1 MRRCALILSLIL
13 LLSLSTFSSGD
24 KLNSTVA
31 AKETW
36 TSVRSKNFFLVGDA
50 SEKSIRKVAVKL
62 EQFREVFSRLFPKT
76 NINSPIPIRVIV
88 FKDRKSYQPFMPV
101 YQGKISEVAGYF
113 QSGSDVHYITLTAE
127 LSQENLFGAIFHE
140 YVHSLTNDNVYR
152 APAWFNE
159 GLAEFYSTFKV
170 TDSDR
175 KVWMGSPISRHIL
188 RLRENNFLP
197 LPKLFA
203 VEHDSPDYN
212 EKEKKSVFY
221 AQSWALVHYLLLGN
235 NATRQPQF
243 TQYLDLLSK
252 GVSVDESFRQAFQT
266 DYATMET
273 ELKNYIS
280 RNTYPANIFTFDQKL
295 RFDAT
300 LETARISEAEWNY
313 YLGDLMLHLRHADC
327 EQYLKKAVQLDPNLA
342 IAHAALGMARMKE
355 RRFAE
360 ARESLERAVVIET
373 RNHLIHYYYAFVLS
387 REAMD
392 ESNFVSGY
400 EPEVTQKM
408 REHLKKAI
416 AIAPNFP
423 ESYNLLA
430 FVNLV
435 ANEELDES
443 DNLLRRAIALS
454 PNRQDFA
461 FALAQVQSRRRQYDE
476 ARKLVEG
483 VITQAANPQLR
494 QRAQTLLDSIN
505 AGVER
510 LKAEAEAE
518 AAKAR
523 ESAQTDGKTNEDKS
537 RITLR
542 RNFDGERMQGL
553 LTEVQCGEGEITIVV
568 KDDARAFRFKSTTP
582 ERVFFITYTRE
593 VSRSITCGKVHP
605 AKPVVVT
612 YRSSTNARSRFDGEP
627 VAVEFVKPDEK

>member
-1 MRRCALILSLIL
+1 MRRSAPIFSLIL
-13 LLSLSTFSSGD
+13 LLSISTFSSSD

-31 AKETW
+31 AKEAW
-36 TSVRSKNFFLVGDA
+36 TSVRSKNFFLAGDA
-50 SEKSIRKVAVKL
+50 SEKDIRKVAVKL

-76 NINSPIPIRVIV
+76 NINSPVPIRVIV
-88 FKDRKSYQPFMPV
+88 FKDRKSYQPFMPL

-113 QSGSDVHYITLTAE
+113 QSGSDVHYITLSAE
-127 LSQENLFGAIFHE
+127 LGQESLFDAIFHE
-140 YVHSLTNDNVYR
+140 YVHALTNDNVHR
-152 APAWFNE
+152 VPAWFNE

-170 TDSDR
+170 TDGDR
-175 KVWMGSPISRHIL
+175 KVWMGSPISRHVRL
-188 RLRENNFLP
+188 LRENQFLP

-203 VEHDSPDYN
+203 VDHDSPDYN

-221 AQSWALVHYLLLGN
+221 AQSWALVHYLLLGD
-235 NATRQPQF
+235 NAGRQPQF
-243 TQYLDLLSK
+243 TKYLDLLSN
-252 GVSVDESFRQAFQT
+252 GVSVDESFKQAFQT

-280 RNTYPANIFTFDQKL
+280 RTAYPVNIFTFDQKL
-295 RFDAT
+295 QFDAT

-313 YLGDLMLHLRHADC
+313 YLGDLMLHLRRAEC

-342 IAHAALGMARMKE
+342 IAHASLGVAQVKD

-360 ARESLERAVVIET
+360 AKQSLERAVALGAQ
-373 RNHLIHYYYAFVLS
+373 NHLIHYYYAYALS

-400 EPEVTQKM
+400 EPEVAQKM
-408 REHLKKAI
+408 REHLKKAVT
-416 AIAPNFP
+416 IAPGFP

-430 FVNLV
+430 FINLV

-443 DNLLRRAIALS
+443 ANLLRRAIALS

-461 FALAQVQSRRRQYDE
+461 FALAQIQARRQQYDE

-483 VITQAANPQLR
+483 VITQASDPQLR
-494 QRAQTLLDSIN
+494 QRAQSLLDSIN
-505 AGVER
+505 AGAER
-510 LKAEAEAE
+510 LKAETEAE

-523 ESAQTDGKTNEDKS
+523 ESAQTDQKTNEDKS

-553 LTEVQCGEGEITIVV
+553 LTEVQCGEREITIVV
-568 KDDARAFRFKSTTP
+568 KDGARTFKFNSTTP

-593 VSRSITCGKVHP
+593 VSRSITCGKINP

-612 YRSSTNARSRFDGEP
+612 YRSSTDASSRFDGEP
-627 VAVEFVKPDEK
+627 VAVEFVKEDK

>member
-1 MRRCALILSLIL
+1 MKRSEMILVLVFVFL
-13 LLSLSTFSSGD
+13 AFLANSSV
-24 KLNSTVA
+24 NSTVE

-50 SEKSIRKVAVKL
+50 SEKAIRKVAVKL

-88 FKDRKSYQPFMPV
+88 FKDRKSYQPFMPL

-113 QSGSDVHYITLTAE
+113 QSGSDVHYITLSAE
-127 LSQENLFGAIFHE
+127 LDQESLFDAISHE
-140 YVHSLTNDNVYR
+140 YVHALINDNVHR

-170 TDSDR
+170 TDGDR
-175 KVWMGSPISRHIL
+175 KVWMGNPISRHVRL
-188 RLRENNFLP
+188 LRENQFLP

-203 VEHDSPDYN
+203 VDHDSPDYN

-221 AQSWALVHYLLLGN
+221 AQSWALIHYLLLGD
-235 NATRQPQF
+235 NAQRQPQGAK
-243 TQYLDLLSK
+243 YLDLLSK
-252 GVSVDESFRQAFQT
+252 GVSVDESFKQAFQT

-280 RNTYPANIFTFDQKL
+280 RSAYPVNVFTFDQKL

-327 EQYLKKAVQLDPNLA
+327 EQYLKKAIQLDPNLA
-342 IAHAALGMARMKE
+342 IAHAALGMAQMKE

-360 ARESLERAVVIET
+360 ARESLERAVALET
-373 RNHLIHYYYAFVLS
+373 QNHLIHYYYAYVLS

-416 AIAPNFP
+416 AIAPGFP
-423 ESYNLLA
+423 ESYNLRA
-430 FVNLV
+430 FINLV

-443 DNLLRRAIALS
+443 AEMLRRAMALS
-454 PNRQDFA
+454 PNRQDFV
-461 FALAQVQSRRRQYDE
+461 FMLAQVQSRRRQYDE
-476 ARKLVEG
+476 ARKLVEP
-483 VITQAANPQLR
+483 VITQASNHQLR
-494 QRAQTLLDSIN
+494 QRAQSLLDSIN
-505 AGVER
+505 AGAER

-523 ESAQTDGKTNEDKS
+523 EAAQTDGKTNEDKS

-553 LTEVQCGEGEITIVV
+553 LTEVQCGEGEIIIVV
-568 KDDARAFRFKSTTP
+568 KDGARAFRFKSTTP

-612 YRSSTNARSRFDGEP
+612 YRSSTGARSRIDGEP
-627 VAVEFVKPDEK
+627 VAVEFVKEDK

>member
-1 MRRCALILSLIL
+1 MRRSAPIFFLIL
-13 LLSLSTFSSGD
+13 LLSLSTFPSSG

-50 SEKSIRKVAVKL
+50 NEKAIRKVAVKL

-88 FKDRKSYQPFMPV
+88 FKDRRSYQPFMPV
-101 YQGKISEVAGYF
+101 YQGKVSEVAGYF
-113 QSGSDVHYITLTAE
+113 QSGSDVHYITLSAE
-127 LSQENLFGAIFHE
+127 LSQENLFDAISHE
-140 YVHSLTNDNVYR
+140 YVHALINDNIHR

-170 TDSDR
+170 TDGDR
-175 KVWMGSPISRHIL
+175 KVWMGSPISRHIRL
-188 RLRENNFLP
+188 LRENQFLP

-221 AQSWALVHYLLLGN
+221 AQSWALVHYLLLGD
-235 NATRQPQF
+235 NATRQPQCAK
-243 TQYLDLLSK
+243 YLDLLSK
-252 GVSVDESFRQAFQT
+252 GVSVDESFKQAFQT
-266 DYATMET
+266 DYVTMET
-273 ELKNYIS
+273 ELKNYIG
-280 RNTYPANIFTFDQKL
+280 RNTYPANVFTFDQKL
-295 RFDAT
+295 RFNVT
-300 LETARISEAEWNY
+300 LETGRISEAEWNY
-313 YLGDLMLHLRHADC
+313 YLGDLTLHLRRAEC
-327 EQYLKKAVQLDPNLA
+327 EQYLKKAIQLDPNLA
-342 IAHAALGMARMKE
+342 IAHAALGMAQMKG

-360 ARESLERAVVIET
+360 AKQSLERAVALDT
-373 RNHLIHYYYAFVLS
+373 QNYLIHYYYAYTLS

-392 ESNFVSGY
+392 ESSFVSGY
-400 EPEVTQKM
+400 EPEVMRKM

-416 AIAPNFP
+416 AVAPGFP
-423 ESYNLLA
+423 ESYNLMA

-443 DNLLRRAIALS
+443 ANLLRRAIALS
-454 PNRQDFA
+454 PNRQDFV
-461 FALAQVQSRRRQYDE
+461 FMLAQVQSRRRQYDE
-476 ARKLVEG
+476 ARGLVEG
-483 VITQAANPQLR
+483 VITQASNPQLR
-494 QRAQTLLDSIN
+494 QRAQSLLDSIN
-505 AGVER
+505 AGAER

-523 ESAQTDGKTNEDKS
+523 EAAQAVEKGNEDKS

-542 RNFDGERMQGL
+542 RNFDGERMQGF
-553 LTEVQCGEGEITIVV
+553 LTEVQCGEKEITVVV
-568 KDDARAFRFKSTTP
+568 KDGARAFRFKSTTP
-582 ERVFFITYTRE
+582 GQVFFITYTRD
-593 VSRSITCGKVHP
+593 VSRSITCGKVNP

-612 YRSSTNARSRFDGEP
+612 YRNSTEARSRFDGEP
-627 VAVEFVKPDEK
+627 VAIEFVKPDEK

>member
-1 MRRCALILSLIL
+1 MRRSALIVPLIL
-13 LLSLSTFSSGD
+13 LLSLSTFSSSD
-24 KLNSTVA
+24 KLISTVA

-50 SEKSIRKVAVKL
+50 SEKNIRKVAVKL
-62 EQFREVFSRLFPKT
+62 EQFREVFSRLFPQT
-76 NINSPIPIRVIV
+76 NLNSPVPIRVIV
-88 FKDRKSYQPFMPV
+88 FKDRRSYQPFMPL
-101 YQGKISEVAGYF
+101 YQGQVSEVAGYF
-113 QSGSDVHYITLTAE
+113 QSGSDVHYITLSAA
-127 LSQENLFGAIFHE
+127 LGQESLFDAIFHE
-140 YVHSLTNDNVYR
+140 YVHALTNDNWSRV
-152 APAWFNE
+152 PAWFNE
-159 GLAEFYSTFKV
+159 GLAEFYSAFKV
-170 TDSDR
+170 TDGDR
-175 KVWMGSPISRHIL
+175 KVWMGSPIPRHIRL
-188 RLRENNFLP
+188 LRENQFLP

-203 VEHDSPDYN
+203 VDHDSPDYN

-221 AQSWALVHYLLLGN
+221 AQSWALVHYLLLGD
-235 NATRQPQF
+235 NARRQPQF
-243 TQYLDLLSK
+243 TQYLNLLSK
-252 GVSVDESFRQAFQT
+252 GVSVDESFKQMFET

-280 RNTYPANIFTFDQKL
+280 RSAYPVNIFTFDQKL

-313 YLGDLMLHLRHADC
+313 YLGDLMLHLRRAEC
-327 EQYLKKAVQLDPNLA
+327 EQYLKKAIQLDPNLA
-342 IAHAALGMARMKE
+342 IAHASLGMAQMKG

-360 ARESLERAVVIET
+360 AKKSLERAVAMESQ
-373 RNHLIHYYYAFVLS
+373 NHLIHYYYAYVLS

-400 EPEVTQKM
+400 KPEVTQKM
-408 REHLKKAI
+408 REHLKKAM

-443 DNLLRRAIALS
+443 ANLLRRAIALL

-461 FALAQVQSRRRQYDE
+461 FALAQVQSRQKKYDE

-483 VITQAANPQLR
+483 VITQSSNPQLR
-494 QRAQTLLDSIN
+494 QRAQSLLDSIN
-505 AGVER
+505 AGAER
-510 LKAEAEAE
+510 LKAEAE

-523 ESAQTDGKTNEDKS
+523 ESAQTAEQTGEDKS

-568 KDDARAFRFKSTTP
+568 KDGARAFRFKSTTP
-582 ERVFFITYTRE
+582 ERVYFITYTRE
-593 VSRSITCGKVHP
+593 VSRSITCGKLNP

-612 YRSSTNARSRFDGEP
+612 YRSSTDARSRFDGEP
-627 VAVEFVKPDEK
+627 VAVEFVKPDER